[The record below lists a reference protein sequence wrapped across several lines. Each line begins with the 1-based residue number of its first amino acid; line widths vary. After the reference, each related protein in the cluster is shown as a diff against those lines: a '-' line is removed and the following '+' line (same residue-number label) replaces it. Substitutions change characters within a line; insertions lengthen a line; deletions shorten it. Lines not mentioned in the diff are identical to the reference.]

1 MTSPPDPDFN
11 SRLDDLKQGGWVIA
25 ALGALGAIVRLLV
38 SNEELGWVIN
48 VRRVLGGGMIG
59 VVAYFSVHGLVE
71 PLYEAMTYSIC
82 GSFAPE
88 IIEGLRNKI
97 KHFRLKK

>member
-11 SRLDDLKQGGWVIA
+11 SRVDDLKQGGWVMA

-88 IIEGLRNKI
+88 IVEGLRNKI

>member
-1 MTSPPDPDFN
+1 MNPPDPDFN
-11 SRLDDLKQGGWVIA
+11 SRLDDLKQGGWVMA
-25 ALGALGAIVRLLV
+25 TLGSLGALVRLLV
-38 SNEELGWVIN
+38 SNEDLGWVIWF
-48 VRRVLGGGMIG
+48 RRILGGGMIG

-88 IIEGLRNKI
+88 IIEGIRFKVKN
-97 KHFRLKK
+97 FRLKK

>member
-1 MTSPPDPDFN
+1 MSTPDPDFG
-11 SRLDDLKQGGWVIA
+11 SRLNDLKHGGWVMA
-25 ALGALGAIVRLLV
+25 VLGALGAAVRLLV
-38 SNEELGWVIN
+38 SNENLGWVIAT
-48 VRRVLGGGMIG
+48 RRIVGGGMIG

-88 IIEGLRNKI
+88 IVEGLRQRI
-97 KHFRLKK
+97 KSFRLKK

>member
-11 SRLDDLKQGGWVIA
+11 SRLDDLKQGGWVMA
-25 ALGALGAIVRLLV
+25 ALGGLGAIVRLLV

-88 IIEGLRNKI
+88 IVEGLRNKI